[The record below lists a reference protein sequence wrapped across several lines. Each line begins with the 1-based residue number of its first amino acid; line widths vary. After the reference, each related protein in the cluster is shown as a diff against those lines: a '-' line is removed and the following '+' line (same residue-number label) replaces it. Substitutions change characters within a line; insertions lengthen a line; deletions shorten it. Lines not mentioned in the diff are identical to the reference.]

1 MRRPHGTL
9 DLHRVILRG
18 VAPYSPMEDSR
29 LIVAYGR
36 SAPSSRPRDDYRL
49 RGLIGPTNTAL
60 GPQWDKAH
68 FIGHALGGA

>member
-1 MRRPHGTL
+1 
-9 DLHRVILRG
+9 
-18 VAPYSPMEDSR
+18 MEDSR

-36 SAPSSRPRDDYRL
+36 SALTSRPRDDYRL
-49 RGLIGPTNTAL
+49 RGLIGPTNTAR